1 VSEPEK
7 DDFRRTPAPR
17 QKVEI
22 RLTATQ
28 AEKLRGLWEE
38 HSGPLHAMLVGW
50 CGDPQNA
57 SDVLQ
62 EVFRRLAGSPGL
74 MEKMNNARAFLAVSA
89 RRVAVDFARRG
100 ATRVAYHT
108 AAGTETPASE
118 NPGPTDENLRA
129 VIAKALDGLP
139 AEQRSVF
146 EHKILNGR
154 TLDEISRLEG
164 VSLNTAASRLRY
176 ALDKIRGQ
184 LRPYYDDLNRSNFKN
199 MKNDL
204 NQDLSK
210 NKRIIT
216 PLEPKRVPS
225 VVPGL
230 EGLAALAADDCQ
242 APAPEIAIPEAE
254 FVEALPLPELL
265 VEALPFGEVRPIDA
279 PSETEPEIF
288 SCEVGGNA
296 WEQFALPV
304 AVEPI
309 ALDGEDLLAEETW
322 DATTAGELPELV
334 TCEIFPTEIPDEWLR
349 PIYVGEIPED
359 FFVTVFEGEGGS
371 DTGVNTGDEVADGEG
386 APFDFESGFEICV
399 LPVPEEFAAEMDP
412 REYLVRYDAFLSE
425 NPDWGAL
432 DPDVM
437 EAQVITASNYLSELE
452 FGTPS
457 KAAAFDSWYVTQVVG
472 NALPDANAQD
482 DNVEADPAEDSQ
494 PFDPRELLPRYDAF
508 LVENPTWIDVNQGGD
523 IQLQVITPS
532 GCFPE
537 LEFGNPGEA
546 TAFDNWY
553 TSCYAGLANADGI
566 STSTSGTLL
575 VNFHPVYLPTEIHLP
590 GESSGDGEIVLKGD
604 GELSWLDR
612 GAING
617 DIQPNWRSGGE
628 APEFAYSSASSAPG
642 GPGLVLGGGTLATG
656 GLSGG
661 AVVTGGEVMN
671 LAGDHGHGSA
681 SESGAGT
688 LSGPELSLEG
698 RAENF
703 AANTVVTGGELS
715 LSGDVTV
722 DSFEGNTVAL
732 SNGSSVVLQGGQVV
746 SGETVYAFNPEL
758 AGERGYAGDLPAE
771 ILVPD
776 ALGTEA
782 SSLFGNAA
790 AGLAPTP
797 GQALIVEFGVLSPSQ
812 NAAEQMQDGRS
823 LSVVADT
830 TEVLPQSSPFAA
842 TEKLGELPAI
852 TAALSA
858 AAEGDYEPH
867 SDTPAASLDAM
878 TDARHDSTTVAAGA
892 VAVGGVAHGSGAAA
906 ASVRKPLPKL

>member
-1 VSEPEK
+1 VHVDPVFVEPPTGGIDPVPES
-7 DDFRRTPAPR
+7 R
-17 QKVEI
+17 
-22 RLTATQ
+22 
-28 AEKLRGLWEE
+28 EE
-38 HSGPLHAMLVGW
+38 
-50 CGDPQNA
+50 
-57 SDVLQ
+57 
-62 EVFRRLAGSPGL
+62 
-74 MEKMNNARAFLAVSA
+74 
-89 RRVAVDFARRG
+89 
-100 ATRVAYHT
+100 
-108 AAGTETPASE
+108 
-118 NPGPTDENLRA
+118 
-129 VIAKALDGLP
+129 
-139 AEQRSVF
+139 
-146 EHKILNGR
+146 
-154 TLDEISRLEG
+154 
-164 VSLNTAASRLRY
+164 
-176 ALDKIRGQ
+176 
-184 LRPYYDDLNRSNFKN
+184 
-199 MKNDL
+199 
-204 NQDLSK
+204 
-210 NKRIIT
+210 
-216 PLEPKRVPS
+216 
-225 VVPGL
+225 
-230 EGLAALAADDCQ
+230 Q
-242 APAPEIAIPEAE
+242 AP
-254 FVEALPLPELL
+254 
-265 VEALPFGEVRPIDA
+265 EVNVD
-279 PSETEPEIF
+279 
-288 SCEVGGNA
+288 GG
-296 WEQFALPV
+296 
-304 AVEPI
+304 
-309 ALDGEDLLAEETW
+309 
-322 DATTAGELPELV
+322 AGEIPELV
-334 TCEIFPTEIPDEWLR
+334 SCEMFPSDGQIPAEWLR
-349 PIYVGEIPED
+349 PFEIPEE
-359 FFVTVFEGEGGS
+359 FLVTIFEGEGET
-371 DTGVNTGDEVADGEG
+371 DVVDNGDEVAIEGEG
-386 APFDFESGFEICV
+386 VPFDLESGFEICV
-399 LPVPEEFAAEMDP
+399 LPVPEDFSAGFDPNELLARYEESLSQDPNWLPGLAEGQGDWFYEQVTTASAYFEKLEFGTPGEASAFDHWFVSNFGAAADGTSEEGTDYGNEQPDYADGSWSFDP
-412 REYLVRYDAFLSE
+412 KDLMHRYDAFLAE

-437 EAQVITASNYLSELE
+437 EAQVITASKYFGELE

-457 KAAAFDSWYVTQVVG
+457 KAAAFDSWYVTQFVG
-472 NALPDANAQD
+472 NALPDVDAQD
-482 DNVEADPAEDSQ
+482 GNVESDPAEDSQ

-508 LVENPTWIDVNQGGD
+508 LAQNPTWIDVNQGSD

-532 GCFPE
+532 GYFPE

-553 TSCYAGLANADGI
+553 TSWYAAHHNSDG
-566 STSTSGTLL
+566 SPTSVEDSGTLL
-575 VNFHPVYLPTEIHLP
+575 VTGQPVDLPTEIHLP

-628 APEFAYSSASSAPG
+628 APEFAYSSAPG
-642 GPGLVLGGGTLATG
+642 GSGLVLGGGTLATG

-661 AVVTGGEVMN
+661 TVVTGGEVMN
-671 LAGDHGHGSA
+671 LAGDDSHGSA

-688 LSGPELSLEG
+688 LSGPDLSLEG

-746 SGETVYAFNPEL
+746 SGETLYAFNPEL
-758 AGERGYAGDLPAE
+758 AGERGYAGDLPVE

-830 TEVLPQSSPFAA
+830 AEVLPQSSPFAA
-842 TEKLGELPAI
+842 TEKLEELPAT

-867 SDTPAASLDAM
+867 SATPAASLDAM
-878 TDARHDSTTVAAGA
+878 NDAFDARHDSTTVAAGA